1 MKKGDKLGRIELIM
15 IGSAAAAAAAVSVLL
30 SMPGTAGDHRTLVN
44 VPEIRSIADTAAA
57 QSGSKENAQ
66 ETDASVPS
74 APEPSV
80 PVTDNTTETDHV
92 SATAETFLYLDINTA
107 SAQELAELPGIGDVL
122 AGAIIS
128 YRQAHGRFLNPEE
141 IMEVSGIGEGIFSGI
156 REHIYVTDPV
166 YTAHTPPAPES
177 PEVPKVPDIPEAAP
191 AAESTEEETQPDYP
205 VNINTADMQALMTL
219 PGVDEELAGS
229 IIRLRED
236 IGGFT
241 NTYELLLVSGMTQS
255 HAAELV
261 PLTVTGLEETS
272 EQPPDHQS

>member
-128 YRQAHGRFLNPEE
+128 YRQAHGRFLNPED
-141 IMEVSGIGEGIFSGI
+141 IMEVRVI
-156 REHIYVTDPV
+156 
-166 YTAHTPPAPES
+166 
-177 PEVPKVPDIPEAAP
+177 
-191 AAESTEEETQPDYP
+191 
-205 VNINTADMQALMTL
+205 
-219 PGVDEELAGS
+219 
-229 IIRLRED
+229 
-236 IGGFT
+236 
-241 NTYELLLVSGMTQS
+241 
-255 HAAELV
+255 
-261 PLTVTGLEETS
+261 
-272 EQPPDHQS
+272 